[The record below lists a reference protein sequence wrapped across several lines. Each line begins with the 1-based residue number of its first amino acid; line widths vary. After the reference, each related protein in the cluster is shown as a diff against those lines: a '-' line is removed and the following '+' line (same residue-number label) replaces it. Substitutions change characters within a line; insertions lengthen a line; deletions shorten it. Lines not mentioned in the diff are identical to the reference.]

1 MIISTRFPQHIVLP
15 VAIPAIQVPCWPSA
29 AGVGPWS
36 EVCWAPGRKTD
47 GKRPMLDG
55 KTMETPMGNPVEKS
69 DVNGCYIWFDDIWCR
84 YSSFKDA
91 CSSLE
96 DVDSCQENCEKCRAL
111 HRYHPSIHPSTFKW
125 HCEARMNR
133 SWDLWRALTRW
144 TFFLKW
150 DPYNKGCAFV
160 VPHSGRRDYYTY
172 HMVGKLLALW
182 LPIYPW
188 YP

>member
-111 HRYHPSIHPSTFKW
+111 HRYHPSIHPSI
-125 HCEARMNR
+125 HIQM
-133 SWDLWRALTRW
+133 
-144 TFFLKW
+144 
-150 DPYNKGCAFV
+150 
-160 VPHSGRRDYYTY
+160 
-172 HMVGKLLALW
+172 ALW
-182 LPIYPW
+182 GTNESKLGSLAGFDPVDLFPEMGSLQQKAVLLSFPTQAEGITIPIIW
-188 YP
+188 LGNS